1 MEWINFNHLYYF
13 WVVAREGSIARACEL
28 LLVAPPTISAQL
40 RTLERSLG
48 ERLFTKSGRGLA
60 LTEAGRTA
68 FGYADEMFT
77 TGRDLIDTLKGRPTG
92 RPLRLLVGVADSLP
106 KLIAYR
112 LIKPALQL
120 SEPVQLVCHEG
131 RAERLLAELAV
142 HGLDVVLTDAPISTE
157 VRVRAYSHQ
166 LGECGVTVFGTPAL
180 ARELRGEFP
189 RSLDG
194 APFLL
199 PTPATTLRRSLDGWF
214 EAQRIRPVI
223 KGEFDDGALMKVFG
237 QSGEGLFPAPS
248 AVEPEVIEQYR
259 VTPVGRIETVRERFY
274 AISVERKL
282 KHPAVVAICAAAR
295 RDLFS

>member
-13 WVVAREGSIARACEL
+13 WVVAREGSIARACDL
-28 LLVAPPTISAQL
+28 LLVAPPTVSAQL

-237 QSGEGLFPAPS
+237 QSGEGLFPAPT